1 MKYLL
6 DSEGYYLA
14 IVDSP
19 TEGVEIDK
27 PLPECPKTQK
37 RKWNGSDWIV
47 EDNQYE
53 IDKKALR
60 EANEYSRNRKE
71 SYPSIGDQLDTLFHD
86 MTAGKGTKDGEW
98 YKAIE
103 QVKAD
108 NPKP

>member
-19 TEGVEIDK
+19 TEGVEINK

-53 IDKKALR
+53 IDKKALW

-71 SYPSIGDQLDTLFHD
+71 TYPSIGDQLDMLMKD
-86 MTAGKGTKDGEW
+86 MKNGTTTHQE
-98 YKAIE
+98 ACE
-103 QVKAD
+103 AVKTKY
-108 NPKP
+108 PKP